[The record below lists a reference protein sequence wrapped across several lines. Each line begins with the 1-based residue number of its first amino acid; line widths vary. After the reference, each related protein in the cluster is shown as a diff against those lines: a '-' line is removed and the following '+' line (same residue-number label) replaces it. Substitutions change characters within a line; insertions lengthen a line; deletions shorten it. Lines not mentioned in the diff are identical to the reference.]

1 MTTTP
6 QPLTRTPH
14 PLDPLGA
21 RELERA
27 VACVRRERD
36 LGEADRFVSID
47 LREPDKAQL
56 AAWSA
61 GGPLPPRE
69 AALVVLADGD
79 THEAIVA
86 LEEDALVAWQHV
98 AGVQAAITG
107 DEFAEAEVAVKADP
121 GFRRALEL
129 RGIRD
134 VDLVMIDTWSVG
146 LFEEPGRR
154 VARSLAW
161 LRSDLTGDNGYARP
175 IGGLLALV
183 DLGTMEIL
191 RVDDHGA
198 LPVPDAPGDYRDGGG
213 RPYRDDLRPIE
224 VTQPEG
230 SSVVLDGHALRW
242 GPWQLRI
249 GFNAR
254 ESLTLHELAFDGGD
268 GAGPRPIAH
277 RLSIA
282 ELAIPYADTNPTVVF
297 KNAFDIGEYGLGPYI
312 NSLELGCDCLGEIRY
327 LDAVVHDSQGRAQ
340 TIRNAVCV
348 HEEDAGILWKHFD
361 WRSGATDVRRAR
373 RLVISS
379 IATVGNYEYAL
390 YWYFGLDGAIAFD
403 AKLTGVLHTAGVAP
417 GAQPGSATL
426 VAPGVSAG
434 YHQHF
439 FCARLDLDVDGERNV
454 LLEVDSRPDPAG
466 PANPHGQSFSVH
478 ERPLRTELEAQRLID
493 PLSHRR
499 WRVANPARSNHMG
512 RAVAYE
518 LVPGENVGLMANEDS
533 EFARRARFMTRHLWA
548 TPYRRDERYPAGEYP
563 NQHAGGD
570 GLPRWTAA
578 DRSLDD
584 TDIVLWYVFG
594 SHHVPRL
601 EDWPVMPVVTCGFQL
616 RPVGFF
622 DRNPALDVPP
632 QPGHCDPL

>member
-1 MTTTP
+1 MTTV
-6 QPLTRTPH
+6 PH
-14 PLDPLGA
+14 PLDPLDAG
-21 RELERA
+21 ELERA
-27 VACVRRERD
+27 VACVRAARD
-36 LGEADRFVSID
+36 LGEAVRFID
-47 LREPDKAQL
+47 VCLREPDKAQL
-56 AAWSA
+56 AEWRE
-61 GGPLPPRE
+61 GGRVPPRE
-69 AALVVLADGD
+69 AALVVLADGE
-79 THEAIVA
+79 THEALVA
-86 LEEDALVAWQHV
+86 LDDDAVTAWTHV
-98 AGVQAAITG
+98 PGMHAAITA
-107 DEFAEAEVAVKADP
+107 DEFAEAEAAVKADP

-129 RGIRD
+129 RD
-134 VDLVMIDTWSVG
+134 VRELDLVMIDTWSVG

-154 VARSLAW
+154 VGRSLAW
-161 LRSDLTGDNGYARP
+161 LRSDFTGDNGYARP
-175 IGGLLALV
+175 IGGLLAIV
-183 DLGTMEIL
+183 DLDSMEVVRI
-191 RVDDHGA
+191 DDHGA
-198 LPVPDAPGDYRDGGG
+198 VPVPQEPGDYRNGGG

-230 SSVVLDGHALRW
+230 SSLALDGHALRW
-242 GPWQLRI
+242 GPWRLRI
-249 GFNAR
+249 GFNPR
-254 ESLTLHELAFDGGD
+254 ESLTLHELAFEEGG
-268 GAGPRPIAH
+268 GNGPRPVAH

-297 KNAFDIGEYGLGPYI
+297 KNAFDIGEYGLGHYV
-312 NSLELGCDCLGEIRY
+312 NSLQLGCDCLGEIRY
-327 LDAVVHDSQGRAQ
+327 LDAVVHDSRGRAQ

-348 HEEDAGILWKHFD
+348 HEEDTGILWKHYD

-379 IATVGNYEYAL
+379 IATVGNYEYGL
-390 YWYFGLDGAIAFD
+390 YWYLSLDGGVAFE
-403 AKLTGVLHTAGVAP
+403 AKLTGVLHTAGVEP

-466 PANPHGQSFSVH
+466 PANPHGQSFSVL
-478 ERPLRTELEAQRLID
+478 ERPLASELAAQRLID

-499 WRVANPARSNHMG
+499 WRVANPARRNHMG

-518 LVPGENVGLMANEDS
+518 LVPGENVGLMADEDS

-548 TPYRRDERYPAGEYP
+548 TPYRRDERYPAGDYP

-578 DRSLDD
+578 DRSLED
-584 TDIVLWYVFG
+584 TDVVLWYVFG